1 MVEDLLTDGNYQHIS
16 ATKDPIMNGYRYTLK
31 VVQAAESNA
40 AEVLKQTLDVK
51 RTFNVTLDTNCDY
64 GTCTY
69 KLDGKMVSG
78 TTQVQE
84 DQEITVTY
92 KITDKNYSFA
102 DKSEGIGGFIHDI
115 FKASER
121 TVTIPITTDIE
132 GTTIDADD
140 WFDIVK
146 ESD

>member
-1 MVEDLLTDGNYQHIS
+1 MD
-16 ATKDPIMNGYRYTLK
+16 GYRYTLK

-51 RTFNVTLDTNCDY
+51 RTFNVTLDTNCEY
-64 GTCTY
+64 GTCSY
-69 KLDGKMVSG
+69 KLDGKTVSG

-84 DQEITVTY
+84 GQELTVTY
-92 KITDKNYSFA
+92 KIIDKNYSFA
-102 DKSEGIGGFIHDI
+102 DKSEGIERFIHDI

-121 TVTIPITTDIE
+121 TVSIPVTTDLE
-132 GTTIDADD
+132 GTTIGADD

-146 ESD
+146 KGE